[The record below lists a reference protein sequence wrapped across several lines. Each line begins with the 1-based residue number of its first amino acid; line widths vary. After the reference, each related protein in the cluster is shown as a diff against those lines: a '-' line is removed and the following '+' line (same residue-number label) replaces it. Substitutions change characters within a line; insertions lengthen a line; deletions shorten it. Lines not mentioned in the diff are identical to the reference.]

1 MVRTARFRRPL
12 SKFQI
17 SRFETRNL
25 KRESRASARWRQLGF
40 TLVELMIVISI
51 LLILISVAVPNYRA
65 SIVRAKEGVLR
76 QNLDTLRKTIDA
88 YTYDKRKA
96 PQSLDDLVSA
106 GYLKKIPTDPM
117 TNQADWEVVS
127 EDTMASIDQT
137 EPGINDVHSASQLQ
151 STEGTAY
158 NTW

>member
-1 MVRTARFRRPL
+1 MVRRKTVSSF
-12 SKFQI
+12 KFQV
-17 SRFETRNL
+17 SRPCASKKLETRA
-25 KRESRASARWRQLGF
+25 RARIRQLGF
-40 TLVELMIVISI
+40 TLIELMIVISI
-51 LLILISVAVPNYRA
+51 MAILLSVAVPTFKNQILRSREA
-65 SIVRAKEGVLR
+65 VLK

-106 GYLKKIPTDPM
+106 GYLKKIPVDPV
-117 TNQADWEVVS
+117 TNQADWEVVT

-137 EPGINDVHSASQLQ
+137 EPGINDVHSASQQQ

>member
-1 MVRTARFRRPL
+1 
-12 SKFQI
+12 
-17 SRFETRNL
+17 
-25 KRESRASARWRQLGF
+25 
-40 TLVELMIVISI
+40 MIVISI
-51 LLILISVAVPNYRA
+51 IAILLSIAIPNFRSSIQRSKESVL
-65 SIVRAKEGVLR
+65 K

-106 GYLKKIPTDPM
+106 GYLKKIPVDPI
-117 TNQADWEVVS
+117 TNQSDWEVVT

-137 EPGINDVHSASQLQ
+137 EPGIDDVHSASTLQ
-151 STEGTAY
+151 SSEGTAY

>member
-1 MVRTARFRRPL
+1 LEVARRC
-12 SKFQI
+12 
-17 SRFETRNL
+17 
-25 KRESRASARWRQLGF
+25 RQLGF
-40 TLVELMIVISI
+40 TLIELMIVISI
-51 LLILISVAVPNYRA
+51 LLILISVAVPNYRQA
-65 SIVRAKEGVLR
+65 VVRSREAVLR

-96 PQSLDDLVSA
+96 PQSLEDLVSA
-106 GYLKKIPTDPM
+106 GYLKKIPVDPM
-117 TNQADWEVVS
+117 TNNPDWEAVA

-137 EPGINDVHSASQLQ
+137 EPGINDVKSSSQLM

>member
-1 MVRTARFRRPL
+1 VVRRKSVSSF
-12 SKFQI
+12 KFQV
-17 SRFETRNL
+17 SRVEARNL
-25 KRESRASARWRQLGF
+25 KPATRTRARGQLGF

-51 LLILISVAVPNYRA
+51 LLILISVAVPNYRQA
-65 SIVRAKEGVLR
+65 IVRSKEAVLR

-106 GYLKKIPTDPM
+106 GYLKKIPNDPI

-137 EPGINDVHSASQLQ
+137 EPGINDVHSASQQ
-151 STEGTAY
+151 PSTEGTAY